1 MVEFQ
6 PRFQIRCHNE
16 ADILT
21 AQVDIEQ
28 LRFKS
33 TPLVLGQGI
42 YVGKCHQNDWLRMQN
57 HSLFILLITHLKA
70 VYRVRRFKLW
80 VLVSMFLDHHH
91 LLLESSMRID
101 FLHILQDDDL
111 AELVVPI
118 EVVTDLFNESR
129 LSDMIDSL
137 DVDQWVR
144 INAIIECL
152 NSLVQL
158 NLPTNI

>member
-1 MVEFQ
+1 M
-6 PRFQIRCHNE
+6 HNYS
-16 ADILT
+16 
-21 AQVDIEQ
+21 
-28 LRFKS
+28 F
-33 TPLVLGQGI
+33 
-42 YVGKCHQNDWLRMQN
+42 
-57 HSLFILLITHLKA
+57 FILLITHLKA

-118 EVVTDLFNESR
+118 EVVANLLHES
-129 LSDMIDSL
+129 LLADMIDSL
-137 DVDQWVR
+137 DVDEWVR
-144 INAIIECL
+144 IDAVIECL
-152 NSLVQL
+152 YCLMQL